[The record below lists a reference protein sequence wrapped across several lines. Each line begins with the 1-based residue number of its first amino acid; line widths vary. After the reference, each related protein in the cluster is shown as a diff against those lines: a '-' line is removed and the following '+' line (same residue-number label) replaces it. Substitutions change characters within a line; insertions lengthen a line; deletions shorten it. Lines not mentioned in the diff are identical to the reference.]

1 MRQSLEQAISLLNE
15 QLKND
20 GRTLSFRMDDSI
32 HRPVITVR
40 STVSGEVIRQIPH
53 EVVIRVAQNI
63 DAIKGMLWDE
73 LG

>member
-1 MRQSLEQAISLLNE
+1 
-15 QLKND
+15 
-20 GRTLSFRMDDSI
+20 MDDSI